1 MGYRFRYIFVS
12 FLLLLSIG
20 HSVNA
25 QKVMELVGCITD
37 SRTKEPLEGVMV
49 HIQNAGVWS
58 ISDEKGC
65 YTIDKL
71 DEPAI
76 VVSFYLLG
84 YQKQSVVMHLKDGK
98 NIRNMTLSE
107 MNLSLDEVVVTA
119 QRRTE
124 SLSSSFVID
133 RNTLD
138 HAQILNLS
146 YVTSLL
152 PGGKTIGDQNLA
164 TGAKS
169 IALHAGPSSEL
180 GNSSFGTAIDLDG
193 QRLDNNA
200 LLGEIRGVD
209 LRNIGSS
216 NIESVEVVLGIP
228 SVEYGDLSNGMVK
241 INSRKG
247 RTPFMV
253 ELMAEPKTKSIA
265 LSKGFSLGH
274 GIGTLNVNAEHTR
287 SITNL
292 ASPHT
297 AYMRNNIN
305 LTYSNTF
312 KDRMGHP
319 LSLTAS
325 LSGNIGGYNSEA
337 DPDEFKD
344 TYTRMR
350 DYVLRSSVKLHWLL
364 DKSWISNLT
373 LQTSVSYGDKLN
385 ETKTN
390 KSSASTQPYIHTTEA
405 GYHIA
410 ELYEANPNANII
422 LGPTGYWYVRSF
434 TDSKPLSYSVKAK
447 ADWSHRWGKTMNTIL
462 FGSELSAS
470 GNKGRG
476 LYYDDMRVAPTW
488 REYRYDKLPFMN
500 NVSFFFEDKFSMPV
514 GRYSS
519 LHMRAGVRSDI
530 TMIKDSEYGTMVNLS
545 PRINVKYNFWTNK
558 KHAVSDISLLAGWGK
573 SVKQPSFSVLYPAP
587 TYSDKLAFAP
597 GTTPDGKTIY
607 AYYTQPTTPKYN
619 PELKCQYT
627 LQNELGLE
635 ATILGT
641 RISLTAFRNK
651 TFNPYMS
658 RNIYTPYTYKLTSQS
673 DIDAG
678 CTIPM
683 ENRQYTIDR
692 HTGIVT
698 VSDLTGR
705 IANQVLR
712 YKERNTYV
720 SQIEYTN
727 GSPVERRGMDLIVD
741 FPQIRS
747 LRTSI
752 RLDGNYYWYKGLNET
767 LVASMGQASASMDGT
782 PYKYVGYYTGTSTAS
797 NGSLSRQINGN
808 LTISTHIPN
817 IRMIFSLRL
826 ETSLYNYEQNL
837 SEYADGRARG
847 YLLEAAGDFHGTKQ
861 GGIYNKDSYV
871 AVYPE
876 YYTEWDNPEEKIPF
890 LDKFL
895 WARENDRELYQDL
908 CKLVVKSNTTYF
920 FNENRISAYYAANF
934 NVTKELG
941 KWASITI
948 YARNFLY
955 QMGKVKSSQTGL
967 ESSLFDS
974 NFIPKFYYGMS
985 VRIKL

>member
-1 MGYRFRYIFVS
+1 
-12 FLLLLSIG
+12 
-20 HSVNA
+20 
-25 QKVMELVGCITD
+25 
-37 SRTKEPLEGVMV
+37 
-49 HIQNAGVWS
+49 
-58 ISDEKGC
+58 
-65 YTIDKL
+65 
-71 DEPAI
+71 
-76 VVSFYLLG
+76 
-84 YQKQSVVMHLKDGK
+84 
-98 NIRNMTLSE
+98 
-107 MNLSLDEVVVTA
+107 
-119 QRRTE
+119 
-124 SLSSSFVID
+124 
-133 RNTLD
+133 
-138 HAQILNLS
+138 
-146 YVTSLL
+146 
-152 PGGKTIGDQNLA
+152 
-164 TGAKS
+164 
-169 IALHAGPSSEL
+169 
-180 GNSSFGTAIDLDG
+180 
-193 QRLDNNA
+193 
-200 LLGEIRGVD
+200 
-209 LRNIGSS
+209 
-216 NIESVEVVLGIP
+216 
-228 SVEYGDLSNGMVK
+228 
-241 INSRKG
+241 
-247 RTPFMV
+247 
-253 ELMAEPKTKSIA
+253 
-265 LSKGFSLGH
+265 
-274 GIGTLNVNAEHTR
+274 
-287 SITNL
+287 
-292 ASPHT
+292 
-297 AYMRNNIN
+297 
-305 LTYSNTF
+305 
-312 KDRMGHP
+312 
-319 LSLTAS
+319 
-325 LSGNIGGYNSEA
+325 
-337 DPDEFKD
+337 
-344 TYTRMR
+344 
-350 DYVLRSSVKLHWLL
+350 
-364 DKSWISNLT
+364 
-373 LQTSVSYGDKLN
+373 
-385 ETKTN
+385 
-390 KSSASTQPYIHTTEA
+390 
-405 GYHIA
+405 
-410 ELYEANPNANII
+410 
-422 LGPTGYWYVRSF
+422 
-434 TDSKPLSYSVKAK
+434 
-447 ADWSHRWGKTMNTIL
+447 
-462 FGSELSAS
+462 
-470 GNKGRG
+470 
-476 LYYDDMRVAPTW
+476 
-488 REYRYDKLPFMN
+488 
-500 NVSFFFEDKFSMPV
+500 
-514 GRYSS
+514 
-519 LHMRAGVRSDI
+519 
-530 TMIKDSEYGTMVNLS
+530 
-545 PRINVKYNFWTNK
+545 
-558 KHAVSDISLLAGWGK
+558 
-573 SVKQPSFSVLYPAP
+573 
-587 TYSDKLAFAP
+587 
-597 GTTPDGKTIY
+597 
-607 AYYTQPTTPKYN
+607 
-619 PELKCQYT
+619 

-658 RNIYTPYTYKLTSQS
+658 RNIYTPYMYKLTSQS
-673 DIDAG
+673 DIEAG

-692 HTGIVT
+692 NTGIVT

-705 IANQVLR
+705 IANQVLG
-712 YKERNTYV
+712 YKDRNTYV

-808 LTISTHIPN
+808 LTISTHIPK

-847 YLLEAAGDFHGTKQ
+847 YLLEAAGDFHGTQQ